1 MSNEVARLAREWA
14 QFELGNAGEFSDK
27 GRIAAAEHILATTTP
42 PTMMDV
48 EWDWDKHML
57 AGATLEA
64 DGETLEAIM
73 IEFDDGFISYVTP
86 SGERGFAYAE
96 ALTPN
101 GKKYE
106 LREVGAPEQPEHPA
120 TLVTE
125 QDYEN
130 APAGT
135 VVAVPNGRAWTK
147 GYVETWSRGEEEYSN
162 RQMAVIK
169 RQVLRW
175 GWGKDEGTS
184 EPTVSSNENV
194 GPDQPE
200 HPETL
205 ATEAGYENAPEGTI
219 VDIDGTVA
227 VRDFTGWYRTGEK
240 YPYTSRGMRYLGDGK
255 VIRRGWGK

>member
-1 MSNEVARLAREWA
+1 MPNTHPQETETTMTENDTQRLAREWA
-14 QFELGNAGEFSDK
+14 EATLNLPIASSNAC
-27 GRIAAAEHILATTTP
+27 AAAKHILATTTP

-135 VVAVPNGRAWTK
+135 VVTEHEGIPYIKLRSP
-147 GYVETWSRGEEEYSN
+147 TWWNTDGLSRSAEE
-162 RQMAVIK
+162 MARIP
-169 RQVLRW
+169 RTVLRK
-175 GWGKDEGTS
+175 GWGK
-184 EPTVSSNENV
+184 
-194 GPDQPE
+194 
-200 HPETL
+200 
-205 ATEAGYENAPEGTI
+205 
-219 VDIDGTVA
+219 
-227 VRDFTGWYRTGEK
+227 
-240 YPYTSRGMRYLGDGK
+240 
-255 VIRRGWGK
+255 

>member
-1 MSNEVARLAREWA
+1 MSNNTARLAREWA
-14 QFELGNAGEFSDK
+14 EATLNLPIASSNAC
-27 GRIAAAEHILATTTP
+27 AAAKHILATTTP

-106 LREVGAPEQPEHPA
+106 LREIGAPEQPAHPETLA
-120 TLVTE
+120 TVE
-125 QDYEN
+125 DYEN

-135 VVAVPNGRAWTK
+135 VVSQPECYAWSK
-147 GYVETWSRGEEEYSN
+147 GNDGYWRQGVSWHSN
-162 RQMAVIK
+162 RQMAGTK
-169 RQVLRW
+169 RDMLRE
-175 GWGKDEGTS
+175 GWGK
-184 EPTVSSNENV
+184 
-194 GPDQPE
+194 
-200 HPETL
+200 
-205 ATEAGYENAPEGTI
+205 
-219 VDIDGTVA
+219 
-227 VRDFTGWYRTGEK
+227 
-240 YPYTSRGMRYLGDGK
+240 
-255 VIRRGWGK
+255 

>member
-1 MSNEVARLAREWA
+1 MPNTHPQETETTMTENDAQRLAREWA
-14 QFELGNAGEFSDK
+14 EATLNLPIASSNAC
-27 GRIAAAEHILATTTP
+27 AAAKHILATTTP

-106 LREVGAPEQPEHPA
+106 LREVTPSMDEPTHPA
-120 TLVTE
+120 TLTTLE
-125 QDYEN
+125 DYIN

-135 VVAVPNGRAWTK
+135 VIAEPGGLAWTK
-147 GYVETWSRGEEEYSN
+147 RSSGGWTADSIWLPNPDVADKE
-162 RQMAVIK
+162 

-175 GWGKDEGTS
+175 GWGK
-184 EPTVSSNENV
+184 
-194 GPDQPE
+194 
-200 HPETL
+200 
-205 ATEAGYENAPEGTI
+205 
-219 VDIDGTVA
+219 
-227 VRDFTGWYRTGEK
+227 
-240 YPYTSRGMRYLGDGK
+240 
-255 VIRRGWGK
+255 